1 MPRLWSTSKPTSAS
15 KNVSMSER
23 CVLLMLLL
31 SGCAPGG
38 PREPR
43 SIVLVTIDTLRAD
56 QLGAYGGVAATPSLD
71 ALAREG
77 ARFQNVFAQSPLTL
91 PSHSS
96 ILTGTYP
103 TYHGVR
109 DNGRFRLPEEME
121 TLAEILRGAGYST
134 AAFVGGF
141 PVDSRFG
148 LDQGFDL
155 YDDSLG
161 RSRSRV
167 SFSERRA
174 SEVVTLARRW
184 IEGQG
189 ENLYFVWVHLFDPHA
204 PYEPPPPFPEG
215 YEGEVAYVDAALRDL
230 LAGVSEE
237 AIVAVTAD
245 HGEGLGE
252 HGEKTHSLFVY
263 DSTLRV
269 PWILRGPGVPAG
281 TVVDEAARSIDIV
294 PTILELVGKS
304 ESCARCQGRSL
315 VPALDRKPL
324 PPEPSYAETYFP
336 RLNLG
341 WSELRSLRLG
351 GWKYIR
357 APEPE
362 LYDLGTDPGETRNL
376 ASVNPEKTREM
387 ASELDRLEEA
397 TTGAASNGQ
406 VLDPETRAILR
417 SLGYLSSESAAA
429 SEGPRPDPK
438 SRLEVWEGVRNGMDL
453 VARGEMDGAIEALEY
468 ALATEPDLIL
478 ARTYLA
484 LAYFERGRYP
494 AAVDQCNEVL
504 TRAPSDFDG
513 TLLLGRSLLR
523 LGRGEEARLVLEKAA
538 AIDEATPEPWVE
550 LAQLHLLARSRSEA
564 EAAFKKAAERDD
576 EAPSV
581 ILLQGK
587 LAMLNGSIPYAEKLF
602 RAAIEAAPSEEDPRV
617 QLGNLLLSQRRLEE
631 AEELFRRSLELRP
644 QASALYLGLGHSRA
658 LAGKMEEAIPL
669 FEKAL
674 ELSPDS
680 TLVLNSLGFA
690 YVEAGQTS
698 RGQALLK
705 RSLQIQP
712 EQPELRSI
720 LGER

>member
-1 MPRLWSTSKPTSAS
+1 MTERWYIPWMLALAS
-15 KNVSMSER
+15 CS
-23 CVLLMLLL
+23 
-31 SGCAPGG
+31 PGG

-43 SIVLVTIDTLRAD
+43 SLVLVTIDTLRAD
-56 QLGAYGGVAATPSLD
+56 RLGAYGGKAATPSLD
-71 ALAREG
+71 ALSREG

-109 DNGRFRLPEEME
+109 DNGRFRLSEEME
-121 TLAEILRGAGYST
+121 TLAEILRDAGYST

-148 LDQGFDL
+148 LDQGFDV
-155 YDDSLG
+155 YDDALG

-167 SFSERRA
+167 SLAERRA
-174 SEVVTLARRW
+174 SEVVALAGSW
-184 IEGQG
+184 IEGRDR
-189 ENLYFVWVHLFDPHA
+189 NLYFVWVHLFDPHA
-204 PYEPPPPFPEG
+204 PYDPPDPFPDD
-215 YEGEVAYVDAALRDL
+215 YEGEVAYVDASLKEL
-230 LAGVSEE
+230 LAAVSQD
-237 AIVAVTAD
+237 AFVAVTAD

-252 HGEKTHSLFVY
+252 HGERTHSLFVY

-269 PWILRGPGVPAG
+269 PWLLRGPGVAPG
-281 TVVDEAARSIDIV
+281 TVVEEPARSVDLV
-294 PTILELVGKS
+294 PTILDLVGMS
-304 ESCARCQGRSL
+304 EGCARCQGRSL
-315 VPALDRKPL
+315 VPALEGKPL

-351 GWKYIR
+351 GWKYIE

-362 LYDLGTDPGETRNL
+362 LYEIATDPGEIRNL
-376 ASVNPEKTREM
+376 ASVNPEKLREM

-397 TTGAASNGQ
+397 TAGAASNGQ
-406 VLDPETRAILR
+406 VQDPETRAILR
-417 SLGYLSSESAAA
+417 SLGYLSSESAGP
-429 SEGPRPDPK
+429 SEGPRADPK

-453 VARGEMDGAIEALEY
+453 VARGEMDGAIEALEF

-494 AAVDQCNEVL
+494 AAVGQCNEVL
-504 TRAPSDFDG
+504 ARAGSDFDG

-523 LGRGEEARLVLEKAA
+523 LGRIPEARAVLERAA
-538 AIDEATPEPWVE
+538 SIDEASPEPWVE
-550 LAQLHLLARSRSEA
+550 LAQLHMLSKSRSEMESA
-564 EAAFKKAAERDD
+564 LAKASERDGK
-576 EAPSV
+576 APSV
-581 ILLQGK
+581 LLLQGK
-587 LAMLNGSIPYAEKLF
+587 IAMMSGSVPYAEKLF
-602 RAAIEAAPSEEDPRV
+602 RAAIDAAPSEEEPRV
-617 QLGNLLLSQRRLEE
+617 QLGNMLLTQRRLEE
-631 AEELFRRSLELRP
+631 AEELFRESLVVRP
-644 QASALYLGLGHSRA
+644 QAAGLYLGLGHTRA
-658 LAGKMEEAIPL
+658 LAGKMQEAIPL

-674 ELSPDS
+674 ELSPES